1 MNKIRAT
8 LEKALRA
15 AVNPVIDW
23 MVGARVHPNTLS
35 TLGFLITC
43 SSGFFFHS
51 HRVRTAGALILL
63 GGIFDMF
70 DGTVARRTG
79 LASPF
84 GAFYDSTL
92 DRLSEIIVYVG
103 LLSLYNDYRADAND
117 VIMIYVVMA
126 AMAGSVMISYTRA
139 RAEALG
145 IDCTVGLM
153 QRAERVILI
162 GAAALFFGEQGN
174 GAVLRVVLWILAITT
189 NLTVLQ
195 RILWVYRN
203 TRPEGV
209 AVGRA
214 VWKMPDWLRRTL
226 EKEDS

>member
-1 MNKIRAT
+1 MKRVRAS
-8 LEKALRA
+8 LESGLRT
-15 AVNPVIDW
+15 AVNPLIEW
-23 MVGARVHPNTLS
+23 MVRHRVHPNTLS

-43 SSGFFFHS
+43 SSGYFFHT
-51 HRVRTAGALILL
+51 HHVRTAGALILA
-63 GGIFDMF
+63 GGIFDLF

-117 VIMIYVVMA
+117 VVMIYVVIA
-126 AMAGSVMISYTRA
+126 AMAGSLMISYTRA

-162 GAAALFFGEQGN
+162 GAAALAFGEQGN
-174 GAVLRVVLWILAITT
+174 GAVLRVVLWVLAIAT

-195 RILWVYRN
+195 RIWWVYRN
-203 TRPEGV
+203 TRPEGI
-209 AVGRA
+209 AVGAA
-214 VWKMPDWLRRTL
+214 VWRMPEWLRR
-226 EKEDS
+226 KIDRNDG

>member
-1 MNKIRAT
+1 MKNVRAA

-15 AVNPVIDW
+15 AVDPVINW
-23 MVGARVHPNTLS
+23 MVRARVHPNTLS

-51 HRVRTAGALILL
+51 QMVRTAGALILV

-103 LLSLYNDYRADAND
+103 LLSLYNDYRADANE
-117 VIMIYVVMA
+117 VVMIYVVIA
-126 AMAGSVMISYTRA
+126 AMAGSLMISYTRA

-162 GAAALFFGEQGN
+162 GAAALLFGEQGN
-174 GAVLRVVLWILAITT
+174 GAVLRVVLWVLAITT

-195 RILWVYRN
+195 RILWVYQN

-214 VWKMPDWLRRTL
+214 VWKMPDWLRKKLDREEL
-226 EKEDS
+226 

>member
-1 MNKIRAT
+1 MMRVRAS
-8 LEKALRA
+8 LERGLRR
-15 AVNPVIDW
+15 VVDPIIDW
-23 MVGARVHPNTLS
+23 MVQARVHPNTLS

-51 HRVRTAGALILL
+51 HQVRTAGALILA
-63 GGIFDMF
+63 GGIFDLF

-92 DRLSEIIVYVG
+92 DRLSEIIVYAG

-117 VIMIYVVMA
+117 VVMIYVVIL
-126 AMAGSVMISYTRA
+126 AMAGSLMISYTRA

-162 GAAALFFGEQGN
+162 GAAALMFGEQGN
-174 GAVLRVVLWILAITT
+174 GAVLRIVLWVLAIST
-189 NLTVLQ
+189 NLTVVQ
-195 RILWVYRN
+195 RIWWVYRN
-203 TRPEGV
+203 TRPEGI
-209 AVGRA
+209 AVGAA
-214 VWKMPDWLRRTL
+214 VWRMPEWLRRKLDKT
-226 EKEDS
+226 DS

>member
-1 MNKIRAT
+1 MRTVRET
-8 LEKALRA
+8 LERGLRA
-15 AVNPVIDW
+15 AVGPVMNW
-23 MVGARVHPNTLS
+23 LVAARVHPNTLS
-35 TLGFLITC
+35 TLGFVITC
-43 SSGFFFHS
+43 TSGYFFHT
-51 HRVRTAGALILL
+51 HYVRMAGALILV

-117 VIMIYVVMA
+117 VVMIYVVIA
-126 AMAGSVMISYTRA
+126 AMAGSLMISYTRA

-145 IDCTVGLM
+145 IDCSVGLM

-162 GAAALFFGEQGN
+162 GAAALFFGEQNN
-174 GAVLRVVLWILAITT
+174 GAVLRVVLWGLAILT

-209 AVGRA
+209 AVGKA
-214 VWKMPDWLRRTL
+214 VWRMPEWLRRKL
-226 EKEDS
+226 EKQDG